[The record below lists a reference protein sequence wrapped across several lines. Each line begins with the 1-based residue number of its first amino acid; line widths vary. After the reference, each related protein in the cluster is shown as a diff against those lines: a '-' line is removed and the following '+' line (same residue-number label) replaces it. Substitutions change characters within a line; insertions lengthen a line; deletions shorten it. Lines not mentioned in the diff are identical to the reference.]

1 MSVQLAQRLAST
13 RRSTESTLSLSEFH
27 RLESPGNSERVEPRI
42 LARSILPFTRT
53 ALAPALIGLRFEELH
68 RTITLLP
75 ASGGATRTQRSKP
88 GASPRR
94 PPENARTAAAG
105 GEALPAPL
113 GEKTDSGQATSRVPS
128 LVGNRAPP

>member
-13 RRSTESTLSLSEFH
+13 FRSTESTLSLSEFH

-53 ALAPALIGLRFEELH
+53 ALAPALIGLRFDELH

-75 ASGGATRTQRSKP
+75 ASGGSTRTPRSRA
-88 GASPRR
+88 GACRRRR
-94 PPENARTAAAG
+94 PESARKAAA
-105 GEALPAPL
+105 
-113 GEKTDSGQATSRVPS
+113 
-128 LVGNRAPP
+128 